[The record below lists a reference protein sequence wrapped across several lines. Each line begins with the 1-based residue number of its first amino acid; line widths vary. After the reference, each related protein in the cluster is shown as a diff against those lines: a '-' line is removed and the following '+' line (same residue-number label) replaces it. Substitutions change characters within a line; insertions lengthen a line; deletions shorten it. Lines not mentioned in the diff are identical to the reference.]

1 MLMPIMKNLCN
12 RIGSEARRRHE
23 LKNTGKAIQVND
35 VNGLLHTIWNCK
47 YHYVFAPKLRRK
59 VIFGEKGREIE
70 EMLRTLCSWRKTEQE
85 SS

>member
-23 LKNTGKAIQVND
+23 LKNAGKAIQVND

-47 YHYVFAPKLRRK
+47 YHNVLAPK
-59 VIFGEKGREIE
+59 
-70 EMLRTLCSWRKTEQE
+70 
-85 SS
+85 

>member
-47 YHYVFAPKLRRK
+47 YHNVFAPKQRRK

>member
-35 VNGLLHTIWNCK
+35 VNGLLHTIWNCN
-47 YHYVFAPKLRRK
+47 YHNVFAPKERRK

>member
-12 RIGSEARRRHE
+12 RIWSEARRRYE

-47 YHYVFAPKLRRK
+47 YHNVFAPKYRRK